1 MSELL
6 QYISE
11 HELVRQHTDQPKV
24 TKAILRGFGEPLKLL
39 PLLLQLPLFIQ
50 MHLPRALMLNLIQ
63 NLEVH
68 VIPCL
73 ERVVELPRTSSPS
86 FAVRSSPTPTSSPI
100 SSPMTNHLHMSTCPS
115 KDLAFVVLQNN
126 TIEMVTCTDD
136 NQINELENSDDNQ
149 ILCTIS
155 AGDAI
160 GVIPERQAFTE
171 FGAAY
176 SRVMTGKKSALLLG
190 FPIHLL
196 RNGK

>member
-1 MSELL
+1 
-6 QYISE
+6 
-11 HELVRQHTDQPKV
+11 
-24 TKAILRGFGEPLKLL
+24 
-39 PLLLQLPLFIQ
+39 
-50 MHLPRALMLNLIQ
+50 MLNLIQ

-100 SSPMTNHLHMSTCPS
+100 SSPTTNHLHMSTCPS
-115 KDLAFVVLQNN
+115 KDLAFVVLQSN

>member
-1 MSELL
+1 MELL
-6 QYISE
+6 HYISE

-68 VIPCL
+68 VLPCL

-86 FAVRSSPTPTSSPI
+86 FAVSSSPTPTSSPI
-100 SSPMTNHLHMSTCPS
+100 SSPTTNHLHVSTCPS
-115 KDLAFVVLQNN
+115 KDLAFVVLQSN
-126 TIEMVTCTDD
+126 TIEMVT
-136 NQINELENSDDNQ
+136 DDNQ